1 MHDGSLRRL
10 RRSGVSLA
18 AKQGVQ
24 LPPGFP
30 HSYWVSLVECA
41 VFDEVPASPGY
52 YRERAK
58 DMLKK
63 ARASH
68 TEAARKQFLKL
79 AEYWDRLSKTVSYP
93 SH

>member
-1 MHDGSLRRL
+1 M
-10 RRSGVSLA
+10 
-18 AKQGVQ
+18 
-24 LPPGFP
+24 
-30 HSYWVSLVECA
+30 
-41 VFDEVPASPGY
+41 FDEVPASPGY